1 MSADPRIVLITG
13 GSRGLGR
20 EAALE
25 VARQGD
31 DVMLTYRSSP
41 AQAQQVVEA
50 IEALGRQAV
59 ALHLD
64 VEQADSFP
72 AFAETVRSTLREQWG
87 RDQFDALLNNAGYG
101 VNMPFVDTTEAQFDS
116 MMRVH
121 VKAPF
126 FLTQALLPMLRDGG
140 RVLNVSSGLA
150 RFCLPGHAAYGS
162 AKAAVETLSRYMAK
176 ELGERGISVNAIAP
190 GAIETDF
197 GGGAVRDNEEINQQ
211 VSSVPAMG
219 RAGQPSDIGA
229 VMAQLLSPASQWI
242 TGQRIEASGGMFL

>member
-190 GAIETDF
+190 GPLDSPMVHGI
-197 GGGAVRDNEEINQQ
+197 
-211 VSSVPAMG
+211 VPPDRMEAFLG
-219 RAGQPSDIGA
+219 NIPVGQLGDPA
-229 VMAQLLSPASQWI
+229 FVAQLVVLLAGDEARFV
-242 TGQRIEASGGMFL
+242 TGACWDVNGGLFMR